1 MRQSTTV
8 KSLTIAI
15 ILFAVLTFVLA
26 VTTYV
31 YFKKWLDEQKR
42 ADDRTREMAAVTQ
55 QRDQAVD
62 ERMRLQA
69 VIGGDDAKTVAEVEQ
84 DAGALFAERF
94 PNYDADDKL
103 LTLIDK
109 LAQTIEAKDKE
120 MLAAE
125 ELRKKDVAAKEGD
138 VQKQQEA
145 AKQALEAQ
153 QKAEEAAKAAD
164 AKFAEDRAAY
174 EKKREELAKE
184 KDDALSKQT
193 DRDKIL
199 EEIAN
204 AAKFLS
210 PEGVK
215 KFTAAEDPGAKLAV
229 VYGELRSRDATIKQ
243 LNEMLTRLH
252 AAGKEVQA
260 AVLAAT
266 PKDDRIEGFDGRV
279 VLVDEATRTAVLSCP
294 TTRGLRPGLVLY
306 AYDAQDVAPQLGS
319 RKATVEITAV
329 DGPTTARARIRG
341 DSVRNPVLSGD
352 GVASNLWIPG
362 FSPEIVIV
370 GYVTLDDDAQQDTER
385 LKALLQSVGATI
397 TETVTPLTTMVV
409 DAGKP
414 KPIAGVDAPPKGW
427 RDADNKRYDSQLKQA
442 RDLGVRIVGIDAV
455 LDMLG
460 LQREALA
467 AGRLPPRSGRTAP
480 ASQGDVAY

>member
-1 MRQSTTV
+1 MRQNTTV

-15 ILFAVLTFVLA
+15 ILFALLTFVLA

-31 YFKKWLDEQKR
+31 YFKKFLDEQKR
-42 ADDRTREMAAVTQ
+42 ADERTREMAAVTQ
-55 QRDQAVD
+55 QRDQAIE
-62 ERMRLQA
+62 ERIRLQA
-69 VIGGDDAKTVAEVEQ
+69 VIGGDDTKTVSEVEQ

-94 PNYDADDKL
+94 PTYDANEKL
-103 LTLIDK
+103 LTLIDL
-109 LAQTIEAKDKE
+109 LAETIEAKDKT

-125 ELRKKDVAAKEGD
+125 EMRKKDVAAKD
-138 VQKQQEA
+138 VDLKKQEEV
-145 AKQALEAQ
+145 AKQAADAQKKIEEDAKTAEA
-153 QKAEEAAKAAD
+153 KYAEE
-164 AKFAEDRAAY
+164 RAAF
-174 EKKREELAKE
+174 EKKRDELSKE
-184 KDDALSKQT
+184 KDEALGKQN

-215 KFTAAEDPGAKLAV
+215 KFTAATDSGGKLAV
-229 VYGELRSRDATIKQ
+229 VFGELRSRDATIKQ

-266 PKDDRIEGFDGRV
+266 PKDDKIEGFDGRV
-279 VLVDEATRTAVLSCP
+279 ALVDEAERTVVLSCP

-306 AYDAQDVAPQLGS
+306 VYDADDVSPRLGS
-319 RKATVEITAV
+319 RKASVEIIAI
-329 DGPTTARARIRG
+329 DGPSTARARIRG
-341 DSVRNPVLSGD
+341 DAVRNPVLAGD

-362 FSPEIVIV
+362 FSPEIVIL
-370 GYVTLDDDAQQDTER
+370 GYVTLDDDAKQDTER
-385 LKALLQSVGATI
+385 LKTLLQSVGGRI
-397 TETVTPLTTMVV
+397 VDTVTPLTTMVV

-414 KPIAGVDAPPKGW
+414 KPVAGVDGLPKGW
-427 RDADNKRYDSQLKQA
+427 RDADNKRYDLQLKQA

-467 AGRLPPRSGRTAP
+467 AGRLPPRGGRTV
-480 ASQGDVAY
+480 SSGEGDVAY

>member
-15 ILFAVLTFVLA
+15 ILFALMTFVLA

-42 ADDRTREMAAVTQ
+42 ADERTREMAAVTQ
-55 QRDQAVD
+55 QRDQAIE
-62 ERMRLQA
+62 ERIRLQA
-69 VIGGDDAKTVAEVEQ
+69 VIGGDDTKTVAEVEQ
-84 DAGALFAERF
+84 DASSLFSERF
-94 PNYDADDKL
+94 PNYDADEKL
-103 LTLIDK
+103 LQLIDK
-109 LAQTIEAKDKE
+109 LAETIEAKDKE

-125 ELRKKDVAAKEGD
+125 EVRKKDVAAKD
-138 VQKQQEA
+138 ADLKKQEEA
-145 AKQALEAQ
+145 AKQAADAR
-153 QKAEEAAKAAD
+153 QKAEQEAKDAAAKLAAD
-164 AKFAEDRAAY
+164 RTGF
-174 EKKREELAKE
+174 EEERNKLIKE
-184 KDDALSKQT
+184 KDTALNTQT

-210 PEGVK
+210 PEAEK
-215 KFTAAEDPGAKLAV
+215 KFTAADGPGGKLAV
-229 VYGELRSRDATIKQ
+229 VYGELRSRDATIRQ

-252 AAGKEVQA
+252 AGGKDVQA

-266 PKDDRIEGFDGRV
+266 PKDDRVEGFDGRV
-279 VLVDEATRTAVLSCP
+279 VLVDETERTAVLSCP
-294 TTRGLRPGLVLY
+294 STRGLRPGLVLY
-306 AYDAQDVAPQLGS
+306 VYDAKDSAPQLGS
-319 RKATVEITAV
+319 RKATVEVTSV

-341 DSVRNPVLSGD
+341 DAVSNPVLAGD
-352 GVASNLWIPG
+352 TVASNLWIPG
-362 FSPEIVIV
+362 FSPEIVVV
-370 GYVTLDDDAQQDTER
+370 GYVTLDDDAKQDTDR
-385 LKALLQSVGATI
+385 LKTLLESRGARI
-397 TETVTPLTTMVV
+397 IDAVTPLTTMVV

-414 KPIAGVDAPPKGW
+414 KPVAGVDGLPKGW
-427 RDADNKRYDSQLKQA
+427 RDADNKRYDLQIKQA

-467 AGRLPPRSGRTAP
+467 AGRLPPRSGRAAP
-480 ASQGDVAY
+480 AGAGDVAY